1 MFLFKE
7 TLEKSGIAD
16 TRTQKLAE
24 ALNLLHS
31 AISQCDLGNR
41 RIFADKFPYAVRSA
55 IEYAKIE
62 ELNQDLWGVTELDR
76 YGADPELSEWISEYA
91 EYEDSI
97 QTHAIS
103 NNVYDMGDYR

>member
-7 TLEKSGIAD
+7 TLEKLGIAD

-41 RIFADKFPYAVRSA
+41 RIFADTFPYAVRSA

-76 YGADPELSEWISEYA
+76 YREDTELAEWISGYA

>member
-7 TLEKSGIAD
+7 TLEHAGMAD

-41 RIFADKFPYAVRSA
+41 KIFADNFPYAVRSA
-55 IEYAKIE
+55 VEYAKIE
-62 ELNQDLWGVTELDR
+62 ELNQDLWGNRLMPAV
-76 YGADPELSEWISEYA
+76 
-91 EYEDSI
+91 
-97 QTHAIS
+97 QVH
-103 NNVYDMGDYR
+103 YDALYVWDAR

>member
-7 TLEKSGIAD
+7 TLEQAGMAD

-41 RIFADKFPYAVRSA
+41 KIFADNFPYAVRSA
-55 IEYAKIE
+55 VEYAKIE
-62 ELNQDLWGVTELDR
+62 ELNQDLWGISALDR
-76 YGADPELSEWISEYA
+76 YRQDTELAEWISEYS

-97 QTHAIS
+97 QTHPIRD
-103 NNVYDMGDYR
+103 NVFDMGDYR